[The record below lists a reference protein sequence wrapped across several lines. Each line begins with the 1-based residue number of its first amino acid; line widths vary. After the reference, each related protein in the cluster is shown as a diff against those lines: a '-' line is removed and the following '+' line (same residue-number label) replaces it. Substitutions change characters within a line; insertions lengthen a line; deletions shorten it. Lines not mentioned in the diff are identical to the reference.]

1 MPGFNEYVAKV
12 RRGEGRGARESER
25 AIKWRRTGAKRM
37 EEGATRGPCPKD
49 LTTRVLSEI
58 RSQHKFDTVDFSN
71 DRGDPHLATD
81 VVLKKLEPLV
91 MVKYGPFLGSCCPL
105 TSKSNSNLSSLP
117 PPPAPDR
124 PFFRADNRRIDL
136 LRTDFFPRKSTNL
149 STDRPI
155 DRQ

>member
-1 MPGFNEYVAKV
+1 
-12 RRGEGRGARESER
+12 
-25 AIKWRRTGAKRM
+25 M

-105 TSKSNSNLSSLP
+105 TSKSNSNPSPRPRSTILP
-117 PPPAPDR
+117 
-124 PFFRADNRRIDL
+124 
-136 LRTDFFPRKSTNL
+136 SG
-149 STDRPI
+149 
-155 DRQ
+155 